1 MVSLS
6 LTFKIDFTEWKKDGV
21 KLQFDKLNHLQQ
33 ICEATKNTGRAKD
46 GKRHT
51 TQRVHLR
58 KSITDSCNNTHDLNN
73 DYRNDEK
80 KKNPYIQSLLV
91 RQDGERLP
99 ASFRKENQTVGLTK
113 DNGSLGRK
121 QWQDSPC
128 FYNPQT

>member
-1 MVSLS
+1 MVNATLHKESISGRALQILVTIPMVSIMIIEM
-6 LTFKIDFTEWKKDGV
+6 T
-21 KLQFDKLNHLQQ
+21 
-33 ICEATKNTGRAKD
+33 
-46 GKRHT
+46 
-51 TQRVHLR
+51 
-58 KSITDSCNNTHDLNN
+58 
-73 DYRNDEK
+73 K

-128 FYNPQT
+128 FYNSQT

>member
-1 MVSLS
+1 MVNATLHEESISGRALQILVKIPMVSIMIIEMM
-6 LTFKIDFTEWKKDGV
+6 K
-21 KLQFDKLNHLQQ
+21 
-33 ICEATKNTGRAKD
+33 
-46 GKRHT
+46 
-51 TQRVHLR
+51 
-58 KSITDSCNNTHDLNN
+58 
-73 DYRNDEK
+73 K

>member
-1 MVSLS
+1 MVNATLHEESISGRALQILVTIPMVS
-6 LTFKIDFTEWKKDGV
+6 IMVIEMM
-21 KLQFDKLNHLQQ
+21 
-33 ICEATKNTGRAKD
+33 
-46 GKRHT
+46 
-51 TQRVHLR
+51 
-58 KSITDSCNNTHDLNN
+58 
-73 DYRNDEK
+73 K
-80 KKNPYIQSLLV
+80 KKNLYIQSLLV

>member
-1 MVSLS
+1 MVNATLHEESISGRALQILVTIPMVSIMIIEMM
-6 LTFKIDFTEWKKDGV
+6 K
-21 KLQFDKLNHLQQ
+21 
-33 ICEATKNTGRAKD
+33 
-46 GKRHT
+46 
-51 TQRVHLR
+51 
-58 KSITDSCNNTHDLNN
+58 
-73 DYRNDEK
+73 K

>member
-6 LTFKIDFTEWKKDGV
+6 LTFKIDFTEWKNNKFA
-21 KLQFDKLNHLQQ
+21 KLQ
-33 ICEATKNTGRAKD
+33 KNTGRAKD
-46 GKRHT
+46 GKCHT
-51 TQRVHLR
+51 TRRVHLR
-58 KSITDSCNNTHDLNN
+58 KSITDSCNNTHGLNN
-73 DYRNDEK
+73 DYRNDEKK

>member
-1 MVSLS
+1 MVNATLHEESISGRALQILVTIRMVS
-6 LTFKIDFTEWKKDGV
+6 IMIIEM
-21 KLQFDKLNHLQQ
+21 
-33 ICEATKNTGRAKD
+33 TK
-46 GKRHT
+46 
-51 TQRVHLR
+51 
-58 KSITDSCNNTHDLNN
+58 
-73 DYRNDEK
+73 K

-91 RQDGERLP
+91 RQDGEQLP

>member
-1 MVSLS
+1 MVNATLHKESISGRALQILVTIPMVSIMIIEM
-6 LTFKIDFTEWKKDGV
+6 T
-21 KLQFDKLNHLQQ
+21 
-33 ICEATKNTGRAKD
+33 
-46 GKRHT
+46 
-51 TQRVHLR
+51 
-58 KSITDSCNNTHDLNN
+58 
-73 DYRNDEK
+73 K

-99 ASFRKENQTVGLTK
+99 ASFRKENQIVGLTK

>member
-1 MVSLS
+1 MVNATLHEESISGRALQILVTIPMVSIMIIEM
-6 LTFKIDFTEWKKDGV
+6 TKK
-21 KLQFDKLNHLQQ
+21 
-33 ICEATKNTGRAKD
+33 
-46 GKRHT
+46 
-51 TQRVHLR
+51 
-58 KSITDSCNNTHDLNN
+58 
-73 DYRNDEK
+73 K

-91 RQDGERLP
+91 RQDGEQLP

>member
-1 MVSLS
+1 MVNATLHAESISGRALQILATIPMVSIMII
-6 LTFKIDFTEWKKDGV
+6 KM
-21 KLQFDKLNHLQQ
+21 
-33 ICEATKNTGRAKD
+33 
-46 GKRHT
+46 
-51 TQRVHLR
+51 
-58 KSITDSCNNTHDLNN
+58 
-73 DYRNDEK
+73 
-80 KKNPYIQSLLV
+80 

>member
-1 MVSLS
+1 MVNATLHKESISGRALQILVTIPMVSIMIIEM
-6 LTFKIDFTEWKKDGV
+6 T
-21 KLQFDKLNHLQQ
+21 
-33 ICEATKNTGRAKD
+33 
-46 GKRHT
+46 
-51 TQRVHLR
+51 
-58 KSITDSCNNTHDLNN
+58 
-73 DYRNDEK
+73 K

>member
-1 MVSLS
+1 MVNATLHEESISGRALQILVTIPMVS
-6 LTFKIDFTEWKKDGV
+6 IM
-21 KLQFDKLNHLQQ
+21 
-33 ICEATKNTGRAKD
+33 I
-46 GKRHT
+46 
-51 TQRVHLR
+51 
-58 KSITDSCNNTHDLNN
+58 
-73 DYRNDEK
+73 YRNDEKK

>member
-1 MVSLS
+1 MVNATLHEESISGRALQILVTIPMVS
-6 LTFKIDFTEWKKDGV
+6 IMIIEMMKK
-21 KLQFDKLNHLQQ
+21 
-33 ICEATKNTGRAKD
+33 
-46 GKRHT
+46 
-51 TQRVHLR
+51 
-58 KSITDSCNNTHDLNN
+58 
-73 DYRNDEK
+73 K

-128 FYNPQT
+128 FYNSQT